1 MQLQKLTAPLIE
13 VKTNYCMFISRVG
26 KLIDQMITNHCIFNI
41 FSILAIISTLILSV
55 VYRQTIANIKL
66 TNFLLKCLLNCN
78 MVIRL
83 HQILVTSFNV
93 LGTLPK
99 VVVQLPIQFTTK
111 IFGLNFCFTPPHN
124 AFP

>member
-26 KLIDQMITNHCIFNI
+26 TLIDQMITNHCIFNV

-83 HQILVTSFNV
+83 YQILVTSFNF
-93 LGTLPK
+93 LKTLPK
-99 VVVQLPIQFTTK
+99 VVVQLLIQFTTK
-111 IFGLNFCFTPPHN
+111 IF
-124 AFP
+124 